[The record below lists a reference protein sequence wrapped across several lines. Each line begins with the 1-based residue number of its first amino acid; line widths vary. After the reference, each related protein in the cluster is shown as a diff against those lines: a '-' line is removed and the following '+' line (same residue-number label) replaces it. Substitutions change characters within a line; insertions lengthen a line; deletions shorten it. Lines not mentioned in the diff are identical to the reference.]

1 MRAHL
6 RVVIL
11 KLVIIIFILNY
22 LMQMVMKQILLLNQD

>member
-6 RVVIL
+6 QEVIL

-22 LMQMVMKQILLLNQD
+22 LMQMVMKQTLLQNQD